1 MAKAVSSK
9 SSKSK
14 KVQADYFNLALTKVN
29 YAIIGAG
36 ILLIIIGYIFMSE
49 KSVDGFG
56 PTVIAPI
63 LLVLGYC
70 VFIPI
75 GILYKSG
82 MLKKVE
88 DSATPQAEETKSN
101 LNVSS
106 NVKTN

>member
-1 MAKAVSSK
+1 MAKAVSK

-14 KVQADYFNLALTKVN
+14 KVQTDYFNLALTKVN

-49 KSVDGFG
+49 NSVDGFG

-75 GILYKSG
+75 GILYKVN
-82 MLKKVE
+82 MFKKAE
-88 DSATPQAEETKSN
+88 DSTTQPVEETKGN
-101 LNVSS
+101 LNASS